1 MIIMAY
7 LLRQPAG
14 RKAWGTHA
22 TLLIALGRTSFFS
35 PTVSISSKNVKS
47 FFIRMLKKGK
57 TATACGS
64 TPLQIL
70 DKHLYFE
77 QMLKNRLSRMSG
89 NEKEGPG
96 WRARIEKLK
105 RWTGKPCG
113 LGGDATLSP
122 LADRW
127 ALKSEI

>member
-1 MIIMAY
+1 
-7 LLRQPAG
+7 
-14 RKAWGTHA
+14 
-22 TLLIALGRTSFFS
+22 
-35 PTVSISSKNVKS
+35 
-47 FFIRMLKKGK
+47 MLKKGK
-57 TATACGS
+57 TATTCGS

-77 QMLKNRLSRMSG
+77 QILKNRLSRMSG

-96 WRARIEKLK
+96 WRARMGKK

-113 LGGDATLSP
+113 LGGDARLIP

-127 ALKSEI
+127 VLRSGI

>member
-14 RKAWGTHA
+14 HKAWGTHA
-22 TLLIALGRTSFFS
+22 TRLIALGRTSFFS

-57 TATACGS
+57 TATTCGS

-77 QMLKNRLSRMSG
+77 QILKNRLSRMSG
-89 NEKEGPG
+89 NQKKRVPVGGRGWKKSDGP
-96 WRARIEKLK
+96 A
-105 RWTGKPCG
+105 
-113 LGGDATLSP
+113 S
-122 LADRW
+122 LA
-127 ALKSEI
+127 ALAVTPG